1 MDDCLHYAFRGSP
14 GWDVY
19 MSGKRVL
26 VVEDDFLIRMTLTE
40 ALESE
45 GFVVLEADSGEAA
58 LVQLRSDP
66 TIALLM
72 TDMQLSGSL
81 DGRALANAVRAEN
94 AILPIIYMTGRPDRI
109 GAVDPS
115 REIVISKPYQ
125 PSAICAAARTLVARD
140 HA

>member
-1 MDDCLHYAFRGSP
+1 
-14 GWDVY
+14 

-26 VVEDDFLIRMTLTE
+26 VVEDDFLIRMTLSE

-45 GFVVLEADSGEAA
+45 GFVVIEADSGEAA

-66 TIALLM
+66 SICLLM

-81 DGRALANAVRAEN
+81 DGRALAAAVRAEN

-109 GAVDPS
+109 GDVDPV
-115 REIVISKPYQ
+115 REIVIGKPYL
-125 PSAICAAARTLVARD
+125 PSEICAAARALIART
-140 HA
+140 

>member
-1 MDDCLHYAFRGSP
+1 
-14 GWDVY
+14 

-40 ALESE
+40 SLQSE
-45 GFVVLEADSGEAA
+45 GFVVIEADSGEAA
-58 LVQLRSDP
+58 LVQLRADP

-81 DGRALANAVRAEN
+81 DGQALVAAVRAEN

-109 GAVDPS
+109 GPVDPA
-115 REIVISKPYQ
+115 REMVIGKPYL
-125 PSAICAAARTLVARD
+125 PSQIVAAARAMVTRD
-140 HA
+140 Q